1 MSNSKFSLRALAL
14 SVSSLALVGCAT
26 PGGTSFEADRHRP
39 HYAPFEQRVR
49 LDAAVPLAAQADAAL
64 AGAPR
69 AALRVR
75 LEHGPA
81 LPAERRAELFQHLL
95 RAGLPAAQI
104 TVAASGAGDE
114 VHLVLIRD
122 RAHASGR
129 AGLEQRAADGKWYA
143 SGGLDS
149 RYGCSVNGN
158 LAAQLERPEDAQGG
172 GTLDAQNPV
181 RAVSAVEAY
190 QRGKVRELSEPKM
203 EAGGGGSGP
212 M

>member
-26 PGGTSFEADRHRP
+26 SGGTSFEADRHRP

-49 LDAAVPLAAQADAAL
+49 LDAAVPLAAQIDAAL
-64 AGAPR
+64 AGVDR
-69 AALRVR
+69 NGLRVT

-81 LPAERRAELFQHLL
+81 VAAEHRAEARQRLL
-95 RAGLPAAQI
+95 DAGLP
-104 TVAASGAGDE
+104 VARIQLVTQGAGAE
-114 VHLVLIRD
+114 FLLALRRD
-122 RAHASGR
+122 GAHARGC
-129 AGLEQRAADGKWYA
+129 AGLEPRVTDGKWYA

-158 LAAQLERPEDAQGG
+158 LAAQLERPEDALGG